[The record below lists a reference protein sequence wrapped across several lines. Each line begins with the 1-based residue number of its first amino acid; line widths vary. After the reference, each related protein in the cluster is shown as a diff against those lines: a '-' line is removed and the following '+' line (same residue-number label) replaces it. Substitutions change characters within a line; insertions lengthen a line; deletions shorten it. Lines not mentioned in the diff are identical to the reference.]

1 MWPRIN
7 MSTNQTNDGN
17 VGLPGMVDE
26 GDFEN
31 KSREELIQMSLE
43 LPKFQWI
50 HELIKLGC
58 EVTKQG
64 YLVYQSEIV
73 AIFDP
78 QPGLTLDHKLRWSL
92 EMDTVYYTPY
102 ISDNPVGWFEIWKS
116 KHIC

>member
-1 MWPRIN
+1 

-43 LPKFQWI
+43 LPKFKWI

-58 EVTKQG
+58 EVTKG
-64 YLVYQSEIV
+64 ELVYKSEIV

-78 QPGLTLDHKLRWSL
+78 QPGLTIDRKLRWSIA
-92 EMDTVYYTPY
+92 MDTFYTPH
-102 ISDNPVGWFEIWKS
+102 ISDDPAGWFEIWKS